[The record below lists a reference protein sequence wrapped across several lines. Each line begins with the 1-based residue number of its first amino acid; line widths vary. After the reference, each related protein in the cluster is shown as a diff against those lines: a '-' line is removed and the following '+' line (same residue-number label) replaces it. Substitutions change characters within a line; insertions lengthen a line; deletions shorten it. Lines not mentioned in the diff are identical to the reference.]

1 MLQISYTCGQYTLCL
16 ACCCC
21 GNPAS
26 ALSQVVTISGRT
38 IKKEAQTDPE
48 RARVAIARIETL
60 LNKLPKEELARASQ
74 LRLARND
81 RPVAS

>member
-1 MLQISYTCGQYTLCL
+1 
-16 ACCCC
+16 
-21 GNPAS
+21 
-26 ALSQVVTISGRT
+26 
-38 IKKEAQTDPE
+38 
-48 RARVAIARIETL
+48 VAIARIETL